1 MNQVSYDAKGNLRF
15 YSQYFVELCNN
26 TAVKPKS
33 FYAHALLQSIIF
45 GRQIEIES
53 EMKAKNHPFRNSS
66 DRKFF
71 VFAVTII
78 IALLFSCFCFMAIA
92 SAQDDA
98 QTPTTALT
106 PTPPTTISSGAAIA
120 AAIVVFIAFGL
131 LIGIGFLA
139 DRNLNKGEMRRAIAG
154 TFVVG
159 FTMLMILSL
168 HYGFYQNEIITAY
181 IEFVSIVV
189 GFYFGQRAAET
200 KKENGKTGSR
210 NKTGEGGQ
218 NN

>member
-1 MNQVSYDAKGNLRF
+1 
-15 YSQYFVELCNN
+15 
-26 TAVKPKS
+26 
-33 FYAHALLQSIIF
+33 
-45 GRQIEIES
+45 
-53 EMKAKNHPFRNSS
+53 MKAKNHPFRNSS

-78 IALLFSCFCFMAIA
+78 IALLFFCFCFMAIA

-106 PTPPTTISSGAAIA
+106 PTPTPPTTISSGAAIA
-120 AAIVVFIAFGL
+120 ATIVVLIAFGL
-131 LIGIGFLA
+131 LIVIGFLA
-139 DRNLNKGEMRRAIAG
+139 DRNLNMGEMRRAIAG

-168 HYGFYQNEIITAY
+168 HYGFYQSEIITAY
-181 IEFVSIVV
+181 IEFVGIVV

-200 KKENGKTGSR
+200 KIEKGKT
-210 NKTGEGGQ
+210 
-218 NN
+218 

>member
-1 MNQVSYDAKGNLRF
+1 MLS
-15 YSQYFVELCNN
+15 
-26 TAVKPKS
+26 VKPKS

-53 EMKAKNHPFRNSS
+53 EMKAKSHPFRNSS
-66 DRKFF
+66 DRKYF

-78 IALLFSCFCFMAIA
+78 IALLFFCFCFMAIA

-106 PTPPTTISSGAAIA
+106 HTPTPPTTISSGAAIA
-120 AAIVVFIAFGL
+120 ATIVVLIAFGL
-131 LIGIGFLA
+131 LIVIGFLA
-139 DRNLNKGEMRRAIAG
+139 DRNLNMGEMRRAIAG

-168 HYGFYQNEIITAY
+168 HYGFYQSEIITAY
-181 IEFVSIVV
+181 IEFVGIVV

-200 KKENGKTGSR
+200 KIEKGKPEAET
-210 NKTGEGGQ
+210 KPEKGGQ

>member
-1 MNQVSYDAKGNLRF
+1 MNQVSYDAKGKLRF
-15 YSQYFVELCNN
+15 YSQYFVELCN

-106 PTPPTTISSGAAIA
+106 PTPTPPTTISSGAAIA

-131 LIGIGFLA
+131 LIGIGFFA
-139 DRNLNKGEMRRAIAG
+139 DHNLNKGEMRRAIAG

-168 HYGFYQNEIITAY
+168 HYGFYRNEIITAY
-181 IEFVSIVV
+181 IEFVGIVV

-200 KKENGKTGSR
+200 KIGNG
-210 NKTGEGGQ
+210 KTGEGGQ

>member
-1 MNQVSYDAKGNLRF
+1 MNLVSYDTKDNLSF

-26 TAVKPKS
+26 TAVKPKR

-131 LIGIGFLA
+131 LISIGFLA

-168 HYGFYQNEIITAY
+168 HYGFYRNEIITAY
-181 IEFVSIVV
+181 IEFVGIVV

-200 KKENGKTGSR
+200 KKEKGNNGSR

>member
-1 MNQVSYDAKGNLRF
+1 MLP
-15 YSQYFVELCNN
+15 
-26 TAVKPKS
+26 VKPKS

-53 EMKAKNHPFRNSS
+53 EMKAKSHPFRNSS
-66 DRKFF
+66 DRKYF

-78 IALLFSCFCFMAIA
+78 IALLFFCFCFMAIA

-106 PTPPTTISSGAAIA
+106 PTPTPPTTISSGAAIA
-120 AAIVVFIAFGL
+120 ATIVVLIAFGL
-131 LIGIGFLA
+131 LIVIGFLA
-139 DRNLNKGEMRRAIAG
+139 DRNLNMGEMRRAIAG

-168 HYGFYQNEIITAY
+168 HYGFYQSEIITAY
-181 IEFVSIVV
+181 IEFVGIVV

-200 KKENGKTGSR
+200 KIEKGKPEAET
-210 NKTGEGGQ
+210 KPEKGGQ

>member
-1 MNQVSYDAKGNLRF
+1 
-15 YSQYFVELCNN
+15 
-26 TAVKPKS
+26 
-33 FYAHALLQSIIF
+33 
-45 GRQIEIES
+45 
-53 EMKAKNHPFRNSS
+53 
-66 DRKFF
+66 
-71 VFAVTII
+71 
-78 IALLFSCFCFMAIA
+78 MAIA

-139 DRNLNKGEMRRAIAG
+139 DHNLNKGEMRRAIAG

-168 HYGFYQNEIITAY
+168 HYGFYRNEIITAY
-181 IEFVSIVV
+181 IEFVGIVV

-200 KKENGKTGSR
+200 KKEK
-210 NKTGEGGQ
+210 GE
-218 NN
+218 

>member
-1 MNQVSYDAKGNLRF
+1 
-15 YSQYFVELCNN
+15 
-26 TAVKPKS
+26 
-33 FYAHALLQSIIF
+33 
-45 GRQIEIES
+45 
-53 EMKAKNHPFRNSS
+53 MKAKNHPFRNSS

-131 LIGIGFLA
+131 LIGIGFFA
-139 DRNLNKGEMRRAIAG
+139 DHNLNKGEMRRAIAG

-168 HYGFYQNEIITAY
+168 HYGFYRNEIITAY
-181 IEFVSIVV
+181 IEFVGIVV

-200 KKENGKTGSR
+200 KKEK
-210 NKTGEGGQ
+210 GE
-218 NN
+218 